1 MADHADPNQS
11 SDWKP
16 FFSNEFRTFV
26 YCTCAVAYVV
36 GLGFQT
42 FGDPTVGKFINDAAG
57 AIGLAFGVA
66 YNPLR
71 LASK

>member
-16 FFSNEFRTFV
+16 FFSNEFRTFI

-36 GLGFQT
+36 GMGFSA
-42 FGDPTVGKFINDAAG
+42 FGHADIGNFIQDAAG
-57 AIGLAFGVA
+57 AIGLAFGVS
-66 YNPLR
+66 YNPTR
-71 LASK
+71 LAAK